1 MILFISVPPTTKC
14 THCLLKKESAV
25 QEFFRKLFRKPAP
38 RQDTTTTAPL
48 NEQQIQSIVSN
59 ASTRFDIQQLIAAC
73 GQSVGKQRDLNEDCL
88 LAITST
94 LAGNTGNTPFGLYI
108 VADGMGGHQFGEVA
122 SNAAIRTVSGSILRK
137 FHPYLF
143 NLKPEPLDE
152 SLQEIMQ
159 AAVSEAQKVI
169 QREAPGSGTTLTAAL
184 ILGQQ
189 VTIAH
194 VGDSRAYMVYSDGRI
209 ELITRDHSLVKRLE
223 ELGHI
228 SPEEAANYP
237 HRNVL
242 YRALGQGELLE
253 PDIFTIPFP
262 SSGLLML
269 CSDGLWGVVSDQ
281 ELLSAV
287 REAPNLQ
294 HACQNLVAAANTA
307 GGPDNISVVLV
318 QLAG

>member
-1 MILFISVPPTTKC
+1 M
-14 THCLLKKESAV
+14 HCSPEKESSV
-25 QEFFRKLFRKPAP
+25 LNYFKKLFG
-38 RQDTTTTAPL
+38 RQEARESVTTAPL
-48 NEQQIQSIVSN
+48 SEAQLQSIVSN
-59 ASTRFDIQQLIAAC
+59 TSPRSDIQQLIAAC
-73 GQSVGKQRDLNEDCL
+73 GQSAGKQRDLNEDSL

-94 LAGNTGNTPFGLYI
+94 LAGNSGNTPFGLYI

-122 SNAAIRTVSGSILRK
+122 SNAAIRTVSGTILRK

-159 AAVSEAQKVI
+159 SAVSEAQKVV

-189 VTIAH
+189 MTIAH
-194 VGDSRAYMVYSDGRI
+194 VGDSRAYMIYADGRI
-209 ELITRDHSLVKRLE
+209 ETITRDHSLVKRLE

-228 SPEEAANYP
+228 SPAEAENYP

-262 SSGLLML
+262 TTGTLLL
-269 CSDGLWGVVSDQ
+269 CSDGLWGVISEH
-281 ELLSAV
+281 ELLRAV
-287 REAPNLQ
+287 RDTANLQ
-294 HACQNLVAAANTA
+294 RACQNLVAAANNA